1 MRYEMLRLAQLVFAL
16 SLMFG
21 AFLGGIAVGWLRWG
35 RQRADE
41 ADEIRLVPPPQ
52 PVVPRL
58 VKHDLFSPD
67 VDGHAAVDLTIPPFS
82 PAELAPSSGDAAP
95 GVPR

>member
-1 MRYEMLRLAQLVFAL
+1 MRYEMLRLAQLAFAL

-35 RQRADE
+35 RQPDDAGDHARM
-41 ADEIRLVPPPQ
+41 VPPPQ

-67 VDGHAAVDLTIPPFS
+67 VDGPEAVDLTIPPFS
-82 PAELAPSSGDAAP
+82 PAELAPSNGDAAP

>member
-1 MRYEMLRLAQLVFAL
+1 MPYEMLRLAQLAFAL

-35 RQRADE
+35 RERDAAAHD
-41 ADEIRLVPPPQ
+41 ARMVPPPQ

-67 VDGHAAVDLTIPPFS
+67 ADRPEVVDLTIPPFS
-82 PAELAPSSGDAAP
+82 PAELAPRSGDAAP